1 MKMMPLQLVII
12 DLENGQRGVFIGRP
26 LIVEDIGENDH
37 QVQNVWFT
45 DIQEMPDSATLEQL
59 TRMTLEQMSQG
70 RTFSRRPA
78 ADRHGLRASAARRLL
93 ARRGLAYH
101 HVFTLQYLAWLA
113 RSGLAHFAGKLLL
126 RFRHFRRP
134 WRSAGKLLLRFRHFR
149 RSE

>member
-26 LIVEDIGENDH
+26 LVIEDSDENDH

-70 RTFSRRPA
+70 RT
-78 ADRHGLRASAARRLL
+78 
-93 ARRGLAYH
+93 
-101 HVFTLQYLAWLA
+101 LQ
-113 RSGLAHFAGKLLL
+113 
-126 RFRHFRRP
+126 
-134 WRSAGKLLLRFRHFR
+134 
-149 RSE
+149 

>member
-70 RTFSRRPA
+70 RT
-78 ADRHGLRASAARRLL
+78 
-93 ARRGLAYH
+93 
-101 HVFTLQYLAWLA
+101 LQ
-113 RSGLAHFAGKLLL
+113 
-126 RFRHFRRP
+126 
-134 WRSAGKLLLRFRHFR
+134 
-149 RSE
+149 

>member
-26 LIVEDIGENDH
+26 LIIEDIGENDH

-70 RTFSRRPA
+70 RTLQLAAGRRPA
-78 ADRHGLRASAARRLL
+78 RVARFSGAATLVAAR
-93 ARRGLAYH
+93 ARVSPRIHLPIPG
-101 HVFTLQYLAWLA
+101 
-113 RSGLAHFAGKLLL
+113 SL
-126 RFRHFRRP
+126 RPCAFCRKTAPAFP
-134 WRSAGKLLLRFRHFR
+134 ALPP
-149 RSE
+149 